1 MARALSVSWASS
13 EDLPAECHTDILA
26 FLKTLRTSCWAV
38 VAAAC
43 LGGSI
48 RLAFSDTVL
57 LQPSSD
63 TTLFESSPGDNM
75 GGWTH
80 VSSGTTGSA
89 ADRTRNRGL
98 FRFDVAGALPNH
110 AKITRATLNLYVV
123 RVPGDMG
130 GGRPASS
137 NFLLHRVSK
146 PWGEGNKLGDRG
158 FPADPDEATWN
169 YRFAPNSKGVG
180 GVTWTAPGAAS
191 SVDFSPVVSAS
202 QSVSG
207 QGPYE
212 FGSSSNLVAD
222 VQTWLNDPSSNF
234 GWILIS
240 QSENTAKTARGF
252 GSREDRDHPPILA
265 VEYVTA
271 AAPRIER
278 VEKNGG
284 KFELLFGAEA
294 GQSYVVQFRSSLSVA
309 GWLTLTNI
317 NAQAVSTNILV
328 SDPISL
334 GQRFYR
340 IVKP

>member
-1 MARALSVSWASS
+1 MARALSVNWASS
-13 EDLPAECHTDILA
+13 EDLPAQCHTDILA
-26 FLKTLRTSCWAV
+26 FLKTLRTSCCTL
-38 VAAAC
+38 VAAAF

-48 RLAFSDTVL
+48 QLVFSDTVL
-57 LQPSSD
+57 LQPNAD

-110 AKITRATLNLYVV
+110 AKITRATLNLHVV

-130 GGRPASS
+130 GGRSASS
-137 NFLLHRVSK
+137 TFLLHRVSK

-158 FPADPDEATWN
+158 FPADPGEATWN

-180 GVTWTAPGAAS
+180 GMTWTAPGAVS
-191 SVDFSPVVSAS
+191 SVDFSPVISAS
-202 QSVSG
+202 QSISG

-222 VQTWLNDPSSNF
+222 VQIWLNDPSSNF

-252 GSREDRDHPPILA
+252 GSREDTDHPPILA
-265 VEYVTA
+265 VEYVTT

-278 VEKNGG
+278 AEKNDG
-284 KFELLFGAEA
+284 KFELLFGTEA
-294 GQSYVVQFRSSLSVA
+294 GQSYVVQFRNSLSVA

-328 SDPISL
+328 SDAISL